1 MPDTAIVGKWTA
13 APGAHDIVTGQARYC
28 PDIQL
33 PGMLCGKLLYSPYA
47 RARVVR
53 LDVGK
58 ARAMPGVFAVIT
70 HADIPGENSYLYAKP
85 DQPLLVIDE
94 VRFQG
99 DAVAAVAAVDDRT
112 ADAALAAIEIEY
124 EELPGIFDPFEAMQA
139 GADQI
144 VQGEENVVMNESY
157 STGDVEAAIASADVV
172 IENSFRTQ
180 RAEHAFL
187 ETEGAV
193 GNVDDDGGITV
204 YSSCQT

>member
-13 APGAHDIVTGQARYC
+13 APGAHDIVTGKARYC

-33 PGMLCGKLLYSPYA
+33 PGMLCGKLLYSPHA
-47 RARVVR
+47 RARVIK
-53 LDVGK
+53 LDVDK

-85 DQPLLVIDE
+85 DQPLLVDDE

-99 DAVAAVAAVDDRT
+99 DAVVAIAAVDERT
-112 ADAALAAIEIEY
+112 ADTALAAIEVEY

-144 VQGEENVVMNESY
+144 VRGEE
-157 STGDVEAAIASADVV
+157 
-172 IENSFRTQ
+172 
-180 RAEHAFL
+180 
-187 ETEGAV
+187 
-193 GNVDDDGGITV
+193 
-204 YSSCQT
+204 